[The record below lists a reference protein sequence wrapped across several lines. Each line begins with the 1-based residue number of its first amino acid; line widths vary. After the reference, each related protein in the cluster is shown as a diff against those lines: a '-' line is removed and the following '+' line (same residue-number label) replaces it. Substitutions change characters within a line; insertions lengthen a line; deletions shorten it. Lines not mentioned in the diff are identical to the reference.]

1 MLRLTAILF
10 FLAPVIVRAEVLVLV
25 PGTCNSYVPGGSDP
39 EELRA
44 YPYFSKAVVE
54 TARSEGYETYVVH
67 GLSPTGDLE
76 ANGRQALS
84 DLRAWYLA
92 RHPRADEPIA
102 LLGHSAG
109 GLYALYAASHRG
121 ELPIGKV
128 ILVSTPLEGA
138 RLADFFLR
146 GGPAAQRLWDKL
158 LAYRP
163 YLDLSGLR
171 EMRPTEVARFLSGLS
186 LDPVIRVFA
195 VGGAQPLPGGPLEAT
210 HPDFLS
216 PPFALAGKAIGVEN
230 DGIVDTDS
238 AWGRRARV
246 PTTSGK
252 PAVIVRLS
260 AARAALEH
268 AEQFMDYR
276 LLGFFGTRGAWVIEP
291 RQRAFYSRLLR
302 AAR

>member
-1 MLRLTAILF
+1 MLAAIFF
-10 FLAPVIVRAEVLVLV
+10 FLLPAVTQAEVLVLV
-25 PGTCNSYVPGGSDP
+25 PGTCNSFVPGGGDS
-39 EELRA
+39 EELRS

-54 TARSEGYETYVVH
+54 TARAEGYETYVVH

-76 ANGRQALS
+76 ANGRQVLA
-84 DLRAWYLA
+84 DLREWYLA
-92 RHPRADEPIA
+92 RHPRADEPIS

-109 GLYALYAASHRG
+109 GLYSLYAASHRG
-121 ELPIGKV
+121 QLPIGKV

-171 EMRPTEVARFLSGLS
+171 EMRPAEVARFLSSLS
-186 LDPVIRVFA
+186 LDPSIRLFA
-195 VGGAQPLPGGPLEAT
+195 VGGSQPLPGGPLEAT
-210 HPDFLS
+210 DPDFLS
-216 PPFALAGKAIGVEN
+216 PPFALTGKAIGVEN
-230 DGIVDTDS
+230 DGIVDTES

-246 PTTSGK
+246 PTTTGK
-252 PAVIVRLS
+252 PAVIVRLTGEQ
-260 AARAALEH
+260 AALEH
-268 AEQFMDYR
+268 SEQFMDHR

-291 RQRAFYSRLLR
+291 RQRAFYSRVLR